1 MDRQRD
7 LPGLRPVVGARLRGQ
22 GHLVPVRFPPVVKP
36 TRVTNTIRAQRFAH
50 DEMTQAELA
59 RRIGV
64 SRQTVI
70 AIEQGRY
77 SPSLEMAFQIAQ
89 VFGVPLDGV
98 FQYSPGG
105 GANGTCTPGDT
116 DNDGGDD

>member
-1 MDRQRD
+1 M
-7 LPGLRPVVGARLRGQ
+7 
-22 GHLVPVRFPPVVKP
+22 KP

-50 DEMTQAELA
+50 DEMTHAELA

-89 VFGVPLDGV
+89 VFGVPLDSV
-98 FQYSPGG
+98 FQYSAGG
-105 GANGTCTPGDT
+105 SANGTCGAGST
-116 DNDGGDD
+116 NDEEGEKR